1 VIPYIA
7 NTYDNRGGGMKNK
20 ERLAGRLI
28 ASMYVLG
35 LLGMFCVVIGVHF
48 TRQSDMVEDGVSDYI
63 NISSDWTLD
72 REGTMQA
79 DLGRLGEYM
88 DEDTGILS
96 IYHRLPDMKGDES
109 LVYRSKDVYTKL
121 LVDDTV
127 VYETN
132 VYDSKFYNR
141 SPGNLWNVAKFHA
154 DSSGR
159 LVEMQIYMV
168 YDTNAVTVDSTLW
181 GDKTDIILTFC
192 KEKIFGVAVSL
203 LMMIIGLVLIAF
215 DLMPAYIH
223 ARKRHGMVWLG
234 LYAALIGVWSLIET
248 NAVQFFADDMR
259 ILQLI
264 DNMIMIVGSM
274 PLLLYL
280 NCEYQIFK
288 FRFMR
293 LFCYAD
299 AAYILVSATMQLSGG
314 NDLHGLLPG
323 AMLTMVVSCVTLLV
337 WVVFRLK
344 NMVKG
349 HQPILNYVLQLSG
362 LCSLWISALLE
373 MMRYS
378 QSDHMDRA
386 GYLRVGMLVFIICL
400 AVSSQLETY
409 RLLENGLKF
418 DIISSLAY
426 SDGLTGLGNRTAY
439 LEQLE
444 AYASGET
451 GISKLGIV
459 FLDVNNLKKV
469 NDNQGHEK
477 GDELITVAARIIS
490 DSFGKLGKSYRI
502 GGDEFCVLM
511 TGLGLQDMYERG
523 LLEFQ
528 KLVDEANKAKW
539 YTYEIQIANGFS
551 ICDMIERQK
560 IDEAVMAAD
569 GAMYANKK
577 MLKSR
582 AAKSV

>member
-1 VIPYIA
+1 MIPYIA

-511 TGLGLQDMYERG
+511 TGLGMQDMYERG